1 MQGCAPA
8 VSPAPFKSAFP
19 RYLMGKSNQA
29 LTATARMAFGSLTE
43 PRTNEYGSSWNA
55 ALVLHEDECRQEMDL
70 IQDLCNAR
78 GEKDPKFNKKN
89 LNFPFKPSV
98 ETNEKGEK
106 VESTDSYLFNFTRAV
121 EKRSRTG
128 EIIKQQP
135 PIIWDS
141 LGRVINPAD
150 LPNGVGWGSMV
161 KVQYEY
167 YVYDRGNA
175 GVKFELVG
183 AQIIDLKQEESA
195 PPPVEGG
202 WVVDDGPTDL
212 LSA

>member
-1 MQGCAPA
+1 M
-8 VSPAPFKSAFP
+8 
-19 RYLMGKSNQA
+19 
-29 LTATARMAFGSLTE
+29 
-43 PRTNEYGSSWNA
+43 
-55 ALVLHEDECRQEMDL
+55 
-70 IQDLCNAR
+70 
-78 GEKDPKFNKKN
+78 
-89 LNFPFKPSV
+89 
-98 ETNEKGEK
+98 
-106 VESTDSYLFNFTRAV
+106 
-121 EKRSRTG
+121 
-128 EIIKQQP
+128 
-135 PIIWDS
+135 
-141 LGRVINPAD
+141 INPAD

>member
-55 ALVLHEDECRQEMDL
+55 ALVLHESECQQEIGIVEKL
-70 IQDLCNAR
+70 ITDRAAR
-78 GEKDPKFNKKN
+78 DPKFAKKEVK
-89 LNFPFKPSV
+89 LPYKPSM
-98 ETNEKGEK
+98 ETQEDGSKI
-106 VESTDSYLFNFTRAV
+106 ESKDSYLINFTRAV

-128 EIIKQQP
+128 EIIKSQP